1 MKADGVICLGAEKS
15 APEVSPD
22 EPPQAASVSAT
33 SASSTVQ
40 TMRAPGR
47 ALCVKETLSPLSID
61 AYASWIAAIL
71 GPMAKGAL
79 RNVI

>member
-1 MKADGVICLGAEKS
+1 MGVEKS

-22 EPPQAASVSAT
+22 ELPQAASVSAT

-47 ALCVKETLSPLSID
+47 ALCVKETLIRLIID
-61 AYASWIAAIL
+61 ARASWVAAIL
-71 GPMAKGAL
+71 VPMAKGVL
-79 RNVI
+79 RDVVEMLAQQ